1 MNLTRTRRISFFLIN
16 CPKFK
21 IDTNLS
27 RDWCEIDFLCV
38 NMVYTYCYCVIS
50 DILMDHMQITNL
62 INFGL
67 VLYSVFHKAV
77 STTSI
82 LISREYIY
90 ISKPQYSISIQK
102 SHNSFHYSMLNISYI
117 IMILVLIENLCSNY
131 ALNPNARSIAG
142 INVRQSKRTQATK

>member
-1 MNLTRTRRISFFLIN
+1 MILTCDLWRSLKQVIDYSSLLTRPNHYNWWWYEKIIRCIIFFLLLLHLLNEFNKNKKNIFFLIN

-67 VLYSVFHKAV
+67 VLHNVVHKPI

-90 ISKPQYSISIQK
+90 I
-102 SHNSFHYSMLNISYI
+102 YI
-117 IMILVLIENLCSNY
+117 
-131 ALNPNARSIAG
+131 
-142 INVRQSKRTQATK
+142 